1 MAFFGGGS
9 SSDASAAN
17 GGFSA
22 EQKNTVMKQVQEEA
36 AMSNARALMSVWHS
50 HWIFR
55 PPKYPE
61 ADDIGSQI

>member
-1 MAFFGGGS
+1 MAFFGGDS
-9 SSDASAAN
+9 SSDVFAAN
-17 GGFSA
+17 DGSSA
-22 EQKNTVMKQVQEEA
+22 EQKKAVMKQVQEEA

-55 PPKYPE
+55 PQKYPE